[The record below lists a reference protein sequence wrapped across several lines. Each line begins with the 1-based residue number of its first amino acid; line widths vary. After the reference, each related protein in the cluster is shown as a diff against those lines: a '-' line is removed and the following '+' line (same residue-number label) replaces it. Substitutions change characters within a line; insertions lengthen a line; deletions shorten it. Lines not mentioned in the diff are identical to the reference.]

1 MTSGQRVN
9 DRQKR
14 GSFLFKM
21 LFHLSRSDFRFSRY
35 RRVKRRVI
43 FNRLI
48 SLSLSLT
55 RISRSH
61 FVSLTYTKLQISG
74 RRNSWKDVVRVSRKK
89 MQVRDPFITS
99 ALCKCYGHFKSLYL
113 GNQLRYRD
121 KSKRDFNGIIFSIF

>member
-43 FNRLI
+43 FDRLP
-48 SLSLSLT
+48 SPSSSLT
-55 RISRSH
+55 RTSRSH
-61 FVSLTYTKLQISG
+61 LVSLTYTKLQTSG
-74 RRNSWKDVVRVSRKK
+74 RRNSWKSVVRVSRKK

-99 ALCKCYGHFKSLYL
+99 ALCKRYGHFKSLYL
-113 GNQLRYRD
+113 SNQLRYRD
-121 KSKRDFNGIIFSIF
+121 KSKRKFNGMFFSMF